1 MWQGPILSDDLVT
14 PLIDN
19 IYGLK
24 WIETNLT
31 GRGIEE
37 SEGGKQIKERQ
48 DYTENQSEQFTESV
62 W

>member
-1 MWQGPILSDDLVT
+1 VT

-37 SEGGKQIKERQ
+37 SEGVKQIKERQ